1 MVKMHVLMV
10 FTVNSSTHGT
20 NIITH
25 WIQSTNTWTCSPLLS
40 AKSQIRAGK
49 QSRLLSN
56 QHPVSSPNTQQPIA
70 LVDDEFAII
79 PGCSNLVTKQDH
91 KTTPKLIYMK
101 KQQKFDI

>member
-1 MVKMHVLMV
+1 MHVLMM
-10 FTVNSSTHGT
+10 FLVNSSTHGT
-20 NIITH
+20 NIISH

-49 QSRLLSN
+49 QSCLLSN
-56 QHPVSSPNTQQPIA
+56 QHPVSSPNTQYPKA

-79 PGCSNLVTKQDH
+79 PGCSYLVTKQDH
-91 KTTPKLIYMK
+91 KTNPKLIYMK